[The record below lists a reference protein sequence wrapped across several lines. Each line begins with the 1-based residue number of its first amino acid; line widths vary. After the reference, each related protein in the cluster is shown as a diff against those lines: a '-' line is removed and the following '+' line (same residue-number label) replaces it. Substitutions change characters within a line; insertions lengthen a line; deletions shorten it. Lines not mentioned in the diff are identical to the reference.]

1 MAVLTAHLWLVPL
14 AANTRIEKHSLV
26 TIEVLMTPHVSHV
39 VTTAAGEME
48 TM

>member
-1 MAVLTAHLWLVPL
+1 MAVLIAHLWSAPL
-14 AANTRIEKHSLV
+14 AANTSIEKQSLV
-26 TIEVLMTPHVSHV
+26 TIEVLMTLHVSHV